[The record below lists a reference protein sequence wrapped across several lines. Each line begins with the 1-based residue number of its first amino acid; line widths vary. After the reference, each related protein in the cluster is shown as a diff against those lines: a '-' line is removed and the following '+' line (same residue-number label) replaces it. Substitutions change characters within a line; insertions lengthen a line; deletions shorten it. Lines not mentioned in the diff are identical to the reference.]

1 MYLYNEGDC
10 LCVCVR
16 ALKNTANFEGAG
28 LVRSGLRPRP
38 GVQPAGGPSARGA
51 SPGMVLWLSG
61 LKLGREMSTHP
72 GRSMPIF
79 AAGLGFAASLD
90 FVAGSGF
97 AVGLDCTRGF
107 GICSGC

>member
-1 MYLYNEGDC
+1 M
-10 LCVCVR
+10 
-16 ALKNTANFEGAG
+16 
-28 LVRSGLRPRP
+28 
-38 GVQPAGGPSARGA
+38 GA
-51 SPGMVLWLSG
+51 SAGMVPWLSG

-97 AVGLDCTRGF
+97 AVGLDCTREVGNY
-107 GICSGC
+107 SGC